1 MFYTMSMSS
10 DIIVSHHLTLSHM
23 PLHSYASSCSKAKR
37 EKKIKYKGPEQ
48 IITSQTL
55 DHTHTHTLSL
65 SLFSTKKNKKK
76 KRHFISPW
84 PNQLW
89 LQNCLDLSLIS
100 LISLISLSSLPL
112 PLPLP
117 LSLILSNIWH
127 ALSLSSPL
135 YQSETRFFWDIT
147 SPLFFFRKLETP
159 RHITSLIHLAHS
171 PCCYLYRTFSQG

>member
-10 DIIVSHHLTLSHM
+10 DIIVSYHLTLSHM
-23 PLHSYASSCSKAKR
+23 PLHSCASSCSKAKR

-55 DHTHTHTLSL
+55 DHTHTHTHSLSL
-65 SLFSTKKNKKK
+65 SFLNKKNKKK
-76 KRHFISPW
+76 KDISF
-84 PNQLW
+84 L
-89 LQNCLDLSLIS
+89 LDQTSFGFRTVLTYLS
-100 LISLISLSSLPL
+100 SLSSLSSL
-112 PLPLP
+112 SHHSLSLS

-147 SPLFFFRKLETP
+147 SPFFFFRKLETP
-159 RHITSLIHLAHS
+159 RHLTSLIHLAHS